1 MYKDLKFPI
10 LIVHRAVKTDCV
22 AGERVRGIA
31 AELTQDGFAVLA
43 AADHA
48 QARLVAATH
57 HGLACMLI
65 AAEGAGENIPLLQNM
80 TELIRLARLRAP
92 DLPIFAL
99 GEQVTLENAPAEAM
113 SELNQLRGILY
124 LFEDTVPFLARQVA
138 RAAHSYLDGLL
149 PPFFKALVQHTAQS
163 NYSWHTPGHGGGVA
177 YRKSPVGQAFHQFFG
192 ENTLRSDLS
201 VSVPELGSLLDHTG
215 PLAEA
220 ETRAARNF
228 GADHTFFVINGT
240 STANKIVWHSMVGRN
255 DLVLV
260 DRNCHKSVVHAII
273 MTGAIP
279 LYLCPERNEL
289 GIIGPIPLS
298 EFRPESIRAKIEANP
313 LTRGREPRIRLAV
326 VTNSTYDGLCYHA
339 GQIKQM
345 LGSSVEILH
354 FDEAWFAYAAFHDF
368 FASRYAMGTPRTAD
382 SPLLFSTHST
392 HKLLAAFSQASM
404 IHVQDGGTRALDR
417 DRFNEAFMMHTST
430 SPQYSILASLDVA
443 SAMMEG
449 PAGRSLLQEMFDEAL
464 SFRRAL
470 AKLREHID
478 VEDWW
483 FSIWQPP
490 SADRTVSLAAE
501 DWLLKPGAEWH
512 GFGDV
517 AEDYVLLDP
526 LKVTLVMP
534 GLSVGGVLD
543 DCGIPAAVV
552 SKFLWER
559 GLVVEKTGLYSFLV
573 LFSMGITKGKW
584 STLLTELLEFKRHYD
599 SNSRLTACLP
609 SVVALAPS
617 RYQGLGLRDLCRQLH
632 DCYRNNA
639 TAKQLKRLFTRLPEV
654 AITPAEAYDRLVKG
668 DVEAVPIECLLGRIA
683 AVMLVPYPPGIPL
696 IIPGERF
703 TEATR
708 CILDYLRSLARSTAS
723 FPASW
728 PMYTDCRARTAWR
741 VRSTPSIASGNTND
755 LDATLRQLEAIIA
768 QMVHS
773 IANCQAIGGFRRG
786 RSAAIGRKGGFLE
799 LMDGVDAAFGIS
811 CMKLTDQYCCHLA

>member
-10 LIVHRAVKTDCV
+10 LIVHRDIKADSV
-22 AGERVRGIA
+22 AGDRVRGIA
-31 AELTQDGFAVLA
+31 QELAQDGFTILPAVDYA
-43 AADHA
+43 EG
-48 QARLVAATH
+48 RLVAATH

-65 AAEGAGENIPLLQNM
+65 AAEGAGENTHLLQNM
-80 TELIRLARLRAP
+80 VELIRLARVRAP
-92 DLPIFAL
+92 HLPIFAL
-99 GEQVTLENAPAEAM
+99 GEQVTLENAPADAM

-138 RAAHSYLDGLL
+138 RAAHNYLDGLL

-215 PLAEA
+215 PLAAAEA
-220 ETRAARNF
+220 RAARNF

-240 STANKIVWHSMVGRN
+240 STANKIVWHSMVGRD

-260 DRNCHKSVVHAII
+260 DRNCHKSVLHAII

-298 EFRPESIRAKIEANP
+298 EFSREAIQAKIEANP
-313 LTRGREPRIRLAV
+313 LAAGREPRVKMAV
-326 VTNSTYDGLCYHA
+326 VTNSTYDGLCYNA
-339 GQIKQM
+339 EMIKQV
-345 LGSSVEILH
+345 LGNSVEVLH
-354 FDEAWFAYAAFHDF
+354 FDEAWYAYAAFHEF
-368 FASRYAMGTPRTAD
+368 FAGRYAMGTSRSAD
-382 SPLLFSTHST
+382 SPLVFSTHST

-404 IHVQDGGTRALDR
+404 IHVQDGGARQLDR
-417 DRFNEAFMMHTST
+417 DRFNEAFMMHIST
-430 SPQYSILASLDVA
+430 SPQYSILASLDVS

-470 AKLREHID
+470 ANLREHLAD
-478 VEDWW
+478 DDWW

-490 SADRTVSLAAE
+490 QVGGIHRVATE
-501 DWLLKPGAEWH
+501 DWLLQPQAEWH

-517 AEDYVLLDP
+517 SEDYVLLDP
-526 LKVTLVMP
+526 IKVTLVMP
-534 GLSVGGVLD
+534 GLDAGGSLGEH
-543 DCGIPAAVV
+543 GIPAAVV

-584 STLLTELLEFKRHYD
+584 STLLTELLEFKRNYD
-599 SNSRLTACLP
+599 ANTALLQSLP
-609 SVVALAPS
+609 CVAQLDPL
-617 RYQGLGLRDLCRQLH
+617 RYHGMSLRDLCEQLH
-632 DCYRNNA
+632 ECYRANA
-639 TAKQLKRLFTRLPEV
+639 TAKQLKRLYTRLPEV
-654 AITPAEAYDRLVKG
+654 VMKPGDAYDKLVRG
-668 DVEAVPIECLLGRIA
+668 EVEAVPIERLIGRVA

-696 IIPGERF
+696 IMPGERF
-703 TEATR
+703 TESTR
-708 CILDYLRSLARSTAS
+708 SIIDYLSFARAFDRG
-723 FPASW
+723 FPGFVADVHGLQHEVGDV
-728 PMYTDCRARTAWR
+728 YTVDCIR
-741 VRSTPSIASGNTND
+741 
-755 LDATLRQLEAIIA
+755 E
-768 QMVHS
+768 
-773 IANCQAIGGFRRG
+773 
-786 RSAAIGRKGGFLE
+786 
-799 LMDGVDAAFGIS
+799 
-811 CMKLTDQYCCHLA
+811 